1 MSEHSKGS
9 TFEELYLEQRKK
21 SQMLLVAVVV
31 LAIAT
36 AGSLAWG
43 FSKSGGTSGQPN
55 MGNFQ
60 QGGFNGQ
67 GGPGGMRGMMDIKS
81 FFKDDGSVDTEKVKE
96 ITSRMPSG
104 GKNSGFNIVDR
115 FKEQTTQAVTDGD
128 ITQDQADA
136 LIKAF
141 ESESTTNESYYTSY
155 RTY

>member
-1 MSEHSKGS
+1 MSEHCKGS

-21 SQMLLVAVVV
+21 SQMLLIAVVV

-36 AGSLAWG
+36 AVSLAWG
-43 FSKSGGTSGQPN
+43 FSKSGSTSRPDMAN
-55 MGNFQ
+55 
-60 QGGFNGQ
+60 GGFSQGMNGQ

-141 ESESTTNESYYTSY
+141 ESESTTNES
-155 RTY
+155 

>member
-1 MSEHSKGS
+1 MSEHRKGR

-43 FSKSGGTSGQPN
+43 FSKSGGTSRPDMAN
-55 MGNFQ
+55 
-60 QGGFNGQ
+60 GGFSQGMNGQ

-128 ITQDQADA
+128 ITQDQADS

-141 ESESTTNESYYTSY
+141 ESESTTNES
-155 RTY
+155 